1 LSEKQTQQHRQHFNL
16 SDETKQKL
24 EELTARRYPGR
35 QRRQSQ
41 LVEDL
46 IMEAFEKER
55 GMSTVGTG
63 GVQELEPGGLAPA
76 TREALDLAQQEAR
89 RLKAAEVSPEHL
101 LLGLAE
107 QGDSMTMRSLTS
119 MQLDVP
125 TLRDLLSGAGEQI
138 WRIAEEQYKNNELLK
153 ARVIDYNKGGLI
165 VDVSGIRG
173 FVPISQIL
181 NMTREEVA
189 SGIDDSETEAK
200 LQGMVGK
207 RLQLKIIEINRER
220 KRLILSERIAEKEW
234 RQRRR
239 EELLDELK
247 PGEVRKGV
255 VSTLANFGAFVDL
268 GGAEGLIQISQLAW
282 SRVNH
287 PSEVLKVGQEVEVQV
302 LGVDKEKKKIAL
314 SLKRAGE
321 EEASTETETF
331 SENLPL
337 SAESQECLLR
347 ASSIAKRMGF
357 SLVQPNHLLWGILLI
372 DRIRDAL
379 TASRPL
385 TEIIVGFTEDEQT
398 RLNSCP
404 FCGRAVQ
411 PHWKHCVYCGK
422 SLARVC
428 PKCGT
433 PRAEAEGV
441 RFCFECG
448 SPLE

>member
-1 LSEKQTQQHRQHFNL
+1 MSEKQTQQHRQHFNL

-55 GMSTVGTG
+55 GMSTVSIG
-63 GVQELEPGGLAPA
+63 GVQEPEPGGLAPA

-119 MQLDVP
+119 MRLDVP

-138 WRIAEEQYKNNELLK
+138 WRIAE
-153 ARVIDYNKGGLI
+153 
-165 VDVSGIRG
+165 
-173 FVPISQIL
+173 
-181 NMTREEVA
+181 
-189 SGIDDSETEAK
+189 
-200 LQGMVGK
+200 
-207 RLQLKIIEINRER
+207 
-220 KRLILSERIAEKEW
+220 KEW
-234 RQRRR
+234 RQRR
-239 EELLDELK
+239 
-247 PGEVRKGV
+247 
-255 VSTLANFGAFVDL
+255 S
-268 GGAEGLIQISQLAW
+268 
-282 SRVNH
+282 
-287 PSEVLKVGQEVEVQV
+287 
-302 LGVDKEKKKIAL
+302 
-314 SLKRAGE
+314 

-372 DRIRDAL
+372 KRIRDAL

-385 TEIIVGFTEDEQT
+385 TEILSDTTVIVGFTEDEQA
-398 RLNSCP
+398 RLSSCP
-404 FCGRAVQ
+404 FCGRSVQ

>member
-46 IMEAFEKER
+46 IMEAFE
-55 GMSTVGTG
+55 
-63 GVQELEPGGLAPA
+63 
-76 TREALDLAQQEAR
+76 
-89 RLKAAEVSPEHL
+89 
-101 LLGLAE
+101 
-107 QGDSMTMRSLTS
+107 
-119 MQLDVP
+119 
-125 TLRDLLSGAGEQI
+125 
-138 WRIAEEQYKNNELLK
+138 
-153 ARVIDYNKGGLI
+153 
-165 VDVSGIRG
+165 
-173 FVPISQIL
+173 
-181 NMTREEVA
+181 
-189 SGIDDSETEAK
+189 
-200 LQGMVGK
+200 
-207 RLQLKIIEINRER
+207 
-220 KRLILSERIAEKEW
+220 
-234 RQRRR
+234 
-239 EELLDELK
+239 
-247 PGEVRKGV
+247 
-255 VSTLANFGAFVDL
+255 
-268 GGAEGLIQISQLAW
+268 
-282 SRVNH
+282 
-287 PSEVLKVGQEVEVQV
+287 
-302 LGVDKEKKKIAL
+302 
-314 SLKRAGE
+314 

-337 SAESQECLLR
+337 SAEAQECLLR

-372 DRIRDAL
+372 KRIRDAL

-385 TEIIVGFTEDEQT
+385 TEILGDPTVIAGFTEDGQT

-404 FCGRAVQ
+404 FCGRSVQ
-411 PHWKHCVYCGK
+411 PRWKHCVYCGK